1 MFHNEYLKSAYLE
14 VPEGGSAKVEA
25 NRVYINGEHNLN
37 AIAPWGL
44 FEISDDI
51 LTGVEEVADDA
62 EETITDETPVDVYT
76 TGGILLRRGVTKADA
91 LTDLPRGLYIL
102 TNGLTS
108 LKLAK

>member
-1 MFHNEYLKSAYLE
+1 MLVFN
-14 VPEGGSAKVEA
+14 
-25 NRVYINGEHNLN
+25 
-37 AIAPWGL
+37 
-44 FEISDDI
+44 DDTNI

-76 TGGILLRRGVTKADA
+76 TGGILLRRGVAKADA
-91 LTDLPRGLYIL
+91 LADLPRGLYIL